1 MVGRFA
7 PTPSGRLHLGNLL
20 CALLSWLSARSQGGR
35 VLLRIEDLDTYRCS
49 WEVSTLQMID
59 DLNFLGLIFDDGYDR
74 KQWQSA
80 RFAVYKEAFG
90 RLDRMGLLYPCTC
103 SRAELHSAT
112 APHLS
117 DGSYRYD
124 GRCYR
129 RQLAGKPIPSGRTPS
144 VRIHVPDRE
153 IGFTDG
159 IMGEYREN
167 LERDCGDFILR
178 RADGVYAYQ
187 LAVVVDDGLS
197 GVTEVIRGRD
207 LLSSTPRQLWLYE
220 LLGLKPPEFYHIPLL
235 TDPSGRRLSK
245 RDRDLDIGAL
255 RQRYD
260 SPDPILGILA
270 FAAGLIDR
278 PDPIGLWELVPLF
291 NFGKL
296 PKKDIRL
303 SKEILSP
310 KQV

>member
-20 CALLSWLSARSQGGR
+20 CALLSWLSARSQGGQ

-49 WEVSTLQMID
+49 WEENTYQMID
-59 DLNFLGLIFDDGYDR
+59 DLNFLGLIFDGGYDR
-74 KQWQSA
+74 DQWQSA
-80 RFAVYKEAFG
+80 RFAVYEDAFD
-90 RLDRMGLLYPCTC
+90 RLNRMGLLYPCTC

-129 RQLAGKPIPSGRTPS
+129 RYLAGKPIPAGRTPS
-144 VRIHVPDRE
+144 VRIHVPDRD
-153 IGFTDG
+153 IAFVDG

-167 LERDCGDFILR
+167 LQQDCGDFILR

-220 LLGLKPPEFYHIPLL
+220 LLGMEPPKFYHIPLL

-245 RDRDLDIGAL
+245 RDGDLDIGAL
-255 RQRYD
+255 RERYGC
-260 SPDPILGILA
+260 PEPILGMLA
-270 FAAGLIDR
+270 CAAGLIDR
-278 PDPIGLWELVPLF
+278 PEPIGLWDLVPLF
-291 NFGKL
+291 NFKKC
-296 PKKDIRL
+296 PKEDIRL
-303 SKEILSP
+303 PKEIL
-310 KQV
+310 

>member
-1 MVGRFA
+1 MIVGRFA

-49 WEVSTLQMID
+49 WEENTRQMID
-59 DLNFLGLIFDDGYDR
+59 DLHFLGLTFDGGYAR
-74 KQWQSA
+74 EEWQSA
-80 RFAVYKEAFG
+80 RFDVYKEAFD
-90 RLDRMGLLYPCTC
+90 RLSAMGLIYPCAC

-129 RQLAGKPIPSGRTPS
+129 RFLAGEPLPEGRTPS
-144 VRIHVPDRE
+144 MRIHVPDRE
-153 IGFTDG
+153 IAFTDG
-159 IMGEYREN
+159 IMGAYREN
-167 LERDCGDFILR
+167 LEQDCGDFIVR

-207 LLSSTPRQLWLYE
+207 LLSSTPRQLWLFE
-220 LLGLKPPEFYHIPLL
+220 LLGLKPPAYYHIPLL
-235 TDPSGRRLSK
+235 TDPNGRRLSK
-245 RDRDLDIGAL
+245 RDGDLDIGGL
-255 RQRYD
+255 RERYR
-260 SPDPILGILA
+260 SPEPILGILA
-270 FAAGLIDR
+270 AAAGLIDR
-278 PDPIGLWELVPLF
+278 PEPVKLDELLPLF
-291 NFGKL
+291 DFAKL
-296 PKKDIRL
+296 PKSDMPL
-303 SKEILSP
+303 SAEVLRKA
-310 KQV
+310 